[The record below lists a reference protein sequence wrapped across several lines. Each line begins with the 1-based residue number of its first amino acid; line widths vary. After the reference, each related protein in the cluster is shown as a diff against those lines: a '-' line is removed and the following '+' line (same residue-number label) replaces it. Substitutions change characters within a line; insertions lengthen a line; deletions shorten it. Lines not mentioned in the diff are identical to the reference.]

1 MAKPKVALVP
11 VANHFESGGQRWEE
25 LFGTAQKAF
34 EQNGLE
40 VVGAKKMVWDAA
52 DALEV
57 VDQLQGAGPDLL
69 VIIHVTWVQDTI
81 QYLFVNNLKCPVVL
95 WAVPFIETF
104 SLGCVQ
110 HFASILWENCIPFKH
125 VYGMPQDNKVVAEV
139 VRFASSAAV
148 AGSLKK
154 ARIALIGPR
163 QTWRVANAQDMS
175 REEWDFSKTLGA
187 TIVHI
192 EMSELISAAEKK
204 SDAEAQKVLEQMK
217 SSKRLGTVKADQDRL
232 EYAAKVYL
240 GVKELFQRYGLS
252 AAAAECYPEFGG
264 LVNLPSSWLADE
276 GLVLDTEG
284 DIGHT
289 ALLYA
294 LYQMGKESP
303 AALSE
308 IGSYEAK
315 DNCFYLDHEGSSAH
329 SLAEDPSQVHIQEG
343 GEGTMVGFAFKPLP
357 KVTISD
363 ICGNNGLYKVL
374 ILTGTTEKID
384 SKVWVEA
391 GSKLLIKVKFEK
403 KVEEIF
409 NRMLQEGVD
418 HHLLVKEGDV
428 SAQLEDLCDILGM
441 KKVII

>member
-1 MAKPKVALVP
+1 MSKTKVALVP
-11 VANHFESGGQRWEE
+11 VANHFESGGERWED
-25 LFGTAQKAF
+25 LFGAARKAF
-34 EQNGLE
+34 EQNGVE
-40 VVGAKKMVWDAA
+40 VLGAKKMVWDAA

-57 VDQLQGAGPDLL
+57 VDQFQGADPDLL

-81 QYLFVNNLKCPVVL
+81 QYLFVNNLKCPVIL

-110 HFASILWENCIPFKH
+110 HFASILWENNIAFKH
-125 VYGMPQDNKVVAEV
+125 VYGMPQDKHVVAEI
-139 VRFASSAAV
+139 VRFAASAGI
-148 AGSLKK
+148 AGGLRK

-175 REEWDFSKTLGA
+175 REEWDFSKTCGV

-192 EMSELISAAEKK
+192 EMSELIGAAESK
-204 SDAEAQKVLEQMK
+204 SEAQAKQVLQEMK
-217 SSKRLGTVKADQDRL
+217 RTKRLGTVKVDQGRL

-289 ALLYA
+289 LLLYA
-294 LYQMGKESP
+294 LYQMGQEGP

-308 IGSYEAK
+308 IGSYESK
-315 DNCFYLDHEGSSAH
+315 ENCFYLDHEGSSAH

-343 GEGTMVGFAFKPLP
+343 GDGVMVGFPFKPLP
-357 KVTISD
+357 KVTVTD
-363 ICGNNGLYKVL
+363 ICGNNGVYKVL
-374 ILTGTTEKID
+374 ILSGSTAKID
-384 SKVWVEA
+384 DKTWAEA

-409 NRMLQEGVD
+409 NCMLQEGVD

-428 SAQLEDLCDILGM
+428 CAQLADLCDILGM
-441 KKVII
+441 KKVVI